1 MCKAALS
8 LAIFA
13 LALPLLAV
21 APAQA
26 QAPRTWVSGTGD
38 DNSPTCSRTAPCR
51 TFQVAQDR
59 TAPGGEINCLDPG
72 EFSSEAQ
79 FFPGIFAGLSI
90 IKSITISCEAGTA
103 GVRVQGDGQVGVFVL
118 AAPTDVVTLRG
129 LDIQGTGGKTTGIFI
144 FSAMAVHVE
153 KSTIRSVVDGGI
165 MFAGSSTTFLF
176 VEDTVISDNSGG
188 VFIDG
193 SEGGFKVASL
203 KNVMITG
210 STFDGLLVRGSN
222 VYANV
227 TKSIIA
233 GNAGSAVNVAASS
246 STVNIERS
254 MIANNAVGLNASASG
269 SIIRASLNYL
279 LNNTNNL
286 SRGIGAQIASD
297 NLNRASVSGPVF
309 PNASFIVE

>member
-1 MCKAALS
+1 MCKAAPS

-13 LALPLLAV
+13 LALPLLAA

-26 QAPRTWVSGTGD
+26 QVPRTWVSGTGD

-72 EFSSEAQ
+72 EFSSENP
-79 FFPGIFAGLSI
+79 FFPGNFAGMSI
-90 IKSITISCEAGTA
+90 TKSITISCEAGTA

-153 KSTIRSVVDGGI
+153 KSTIRSLGEGI
-165 MFAGSSTTFLF
+165 DVTGSSTTFLF
-176 VEDTVISDNSGG
+176 IEDTVISDNSGG
-188 VFIDG
+188 VLIDG

-222 VYANV
+222 VYVNV